1 MPATPPTPAT
11 PRPLVIPDF
20 ADLPVTPVPDL
31 GATPA
36 SAAAPPSAAE
46 EVGEEVAEQV
56 EILDIQRANPVKNPA
71 VASESY
77 FASETSGSS
86 ILDVTSDRLTDDSSD
101 DTFS

>member
-1 MPATPPTPAT
+1 M
-11 PRPLVIPDF
+11 
-20 ADLPVTPVPDL
+20 TPVPDL

-36 SAAAPPSAAE
+36 SAPAPPSAAE

>member
-1 MPATPPTPAT
+1 MA
-11 PRPLVIPDF
+11 
-20 ADLPVTPVPDL
+20 
-31 GATPA
+31 
-36 SAAAPPSAAE
+36 
-46 EVGEEVAEQV
+46 